1 MEFTPAQEAE
11 IERRLQEA
19 IAIRMASP
27 NVQIRL
33 EPPTPSAETAGPSG
47 VQSVARIAHIG
58 IEPPIQVAPKTNSVD
73 IKSYKTTA
81 TDVSTGV
88 ATWKISTSTTDTK
101 KRVKIFNDYLKSA
114 GLYTLIKGIRTVPT
128 CSEDNP
134 CGYVPRRMLVFN
146 DVSTIQNH
154 DDAYHWA
161 HDSQRAFM
169 LCMLFF
175 DTTLH
180 YHCTN
185 EILECNGVKMYAKI
199 MTVVDG
205 TYLRDIER
213 ARKALYETFKVNP
226 SIAIAIE
233 LDRLQT
239 IMCDFEYAQETV
251 LTEKQ
256 KMDLLAS
263 HMYKDPRQII
273 MSAYLTAKSLK
284 MTYEEAKQE
293 IIMTCNDLPPGVATI
308 KMANMS
314 VNTQGKEQQT
324 QYCFGFAQGS
334 CRFGDKCRFKHAIDP
349 AAKDVPGKKEFLKK
363 DKKPDDREKKKGTAR
378 DYSNVQLNAAHH
390 KAVGPPRGKPGPA
403 NKRGYSSRQ
412 REQINMIMAT
422 IPGTV
427 QDTNPPPAAFTS
439 WGSPDMLA
447 YMKTDG
453 NESAG
458 IYINSLRVTKDTKSP
473 DIPEN
478 DGEEEENEEPESE
491 LKTAGLCMTPIS
503 KKRKLPLHS
512 PYASRPSDSETGTS
526 AIDRLISSNME
537 LNMKVAQQYQDNGGS
552 VSDFLIWGSHEKL
565 TQDLDK
571 KDKKPIL
578 TILGWIQYAPYLEEL
593 SNTPTLLSYSAYP
606 LMHLL
611 YSIGRTYLR
620 AEITHPEKIK
630 GYQVRHGAYNTF
642 NPWDE
647 LGYDG
652 IRGEYI
658 STHECIT
665 DYHTD
670 LLFLQDALELTHPTR
685 MMIKVAIMLDF
696 MAYASSHLRTLMDEN
711 GLTCTQARRNFQ
723 LEFLNDIQ
731 DFDEDDIYICFEAI
745 IRAVKIPD
753 SESPTSSGQPSV
765 LQYEDQSMDQPSVE
779 EYEDRS
785 TTQPSVAEYEEQ
797 STTPPCSQLY
807 VFTVDTSDVRMNA
820 MRTKSV
826 IYDTGATKS
835 GTNDRETLKNI
846 KGCAG
851 LSVHGPFGASI
862 SPTEEGLITDLGI
875 PCLHIPQLDGTLLS
889 VSDICKK
896 NVVFVFT
903 HEGCRAFEGTSVHEA
918 LRVMDSSGVEV
929 LRGIQENGLYV
940 QTQVPERSQDIEE
953 RMFYKNAV
961 PSSLYDQVH
970 HALGHPGAEGMAW
983 HKRNT
988 PGAHYTEDDAS
999 RTRPL
1004 CKGCV
1009 EGGMRQTP
1017 TDHRR
1022 VHRPRPQQ
1030 PGQQFSCDAFT
1041 CTTTS
1046 ARGFNYCDFFTDLC
1060 TRIVYPV
1067 FTKTRSAAEL
1077 CQMISLLFNA
1087 HPSWK
1092 PNGGDSSRLIVI
1104 ENDTPPTPV
1113 AGDRFI
1119 RVDAATNYR
1128 STEFQEIAHH
1138 FGYRLE
1144 HTPPR
1149 DKHAGGVAERTVGL
1163 ITLKANVAML
1173 APTQPVPI
1181 SFWDSAVSYACQT
1194 QSFSLSSVL
1203 GTSPYHFLTK
1213 EHVNL
1218 KHLQPFWTP
1227 CYVHIPTKNGWAK
1240 SGYPVLIRP
1249 ASLATITLI

>member
-11 IERRLQEA
+11 IERRLQAA
-19 IAIRMASP
+19 IATRMASP
-27 NVQIRL
+27 NVHIRL
-33 EPPTPSAETAGPSG
+33 EPPTPRAETAGPSI
-47 VQSVARIAHIG
+47 VQPVA
-58 IEPPIQVAPKTNSVD
+58 PIQAAPKINSVD
-73 IKSYKTTA
+73 IKSYKTTS

-88 ATWKISTSTTDTK
+88 TTSKIGTTTTDTK
-101 KRVKIFNDYLKSA
+101 KRIKIFNDYLKST
-114 GLYTLIKGIRTVPT
+114 GLYTLIQGVRTVPT

-134 CGYVPRRMLVFN
+134 CGYVPRTMLVFN

-169 LCMLFF
+169 LCMAFF
-175 DTTLH
+175 DTSLH

-185 EILECNGVKMYAKI
+185 EISECNAVKMYAKI

-205 TYLRDIER
+205 TYLRDIEK

-239 IMCDFEYAQETV
+239 LICDFEYAQETV

-273 MSAYLTAKSLK
+273 VSAYLTAKSLK

-308 KMANMS
+308 KMANLN
-314 VNTQGKEQQT
+314 VNQPGKEHPPGKEQQT

-349 AAKDVPGKKEFLKK
+349 AAKDAPGKKEFLNK
-363 DKKPDDREKKKGTAR
+363 DKRPDNREKKKGPAR

-403 NKRGYSSRQ
+403 NRRGYSSKQ
-412 REQINMIMAT
+412 KEQINMIMAT
-422 IPGTV
+422 VTGTV
-427 QDTNPPPAAFTS
+427 QDTDPPPAAFTS
-439 WGSPDMLA
+439 WGSPDMIA

-458 IYINSLRVTKDTKSP
+458 IYINSLRVTKDTQS
-473 DIPEN
+473 PEN
-478 DGEEEENEEPESE
+478 HDHDKDDEDDEYEKDTPILMSDSE
-491 LKTAGLCMTPIS
+491 YKSSGFYMTPNS
-503 KKRKLPLHS
+503 KKRKTPLQS
-512 PYASRPSDSETGTS
+512 PYASRPSDSETGAS
-526 AIDRLISSNME
+526 ANDSMVSSNME
-537 LNMKVAQQYQDNGGS
+537 LNRKVAQIYQGIYGVAAK
-552 VSDFLIWGSHEKL
+552 VSDFLIWGSRMKL
-565 TQDLDK
+565 SHDTDK
-571 KDKKPIL
+571 KIKRPIL
-578 TILGWIQYAPYLEEL
+578 TILGWIQYAPYLRDIC
-593 SNTPTLLSYSAYP
+593 STPTVFMDTTYP

-611 YSIGRTYLR
+611 YNIGRTYLR
-620 AEITHPEKIK
+620 AEVSHPDTIA
-630 GYQVRHGAYNTF
+630 GYKNRLGAYNTF

-647 LGYDG
+647 LGYEG
-652 IRGEYI
+652 ERGEYT

-670 LLFLQDALELTHPTR
+670 LMFLDQASELEPPTKL
-685 MMIKVAIMLDF
+685 MIKVAILLDF
-696 MAYASSHLRTLMDEN
+696 MSYASRHLRTQMDDHECN
-711 GLTCTQARRNFQ
+711 CDKAREEFALQ
-723 LEFLNDIQ
+723 FLNEIK
-731 DFDEDDIYICFEAI
+731 DFDEDDIYTCFEAI
-745 IRAVKIPD
+745 IRAVPIPD
-753 SESPTSSGQPSV
+753 AESSTSSSQPSV
-765 LQYEDQSMDQPSVE
+765 TEYEDQ
-779 EYEDRS
+779 S
-785 TTQPSVAEYEEQ
+785 TTQPSVAEYDEQ
-797 STTPPCSQLY
+797 STTSPCSKLN
-807 VFTVDTSDVRMNA
+807 VFTVNTSTVSMNA
-820 MRTKSV
+820 MTTKSV

-835 GTNDRETLKNI
+835 GTSDKESLKNI

-862 SPTEEGLITDLGI
+862 SPTEEGLITDLDI
-875 PCLHIPQLDGTLLS
+875 PCLHIPQLDGTILS
-889 VSDICKK
+889 VSDICKQ

-940 QTQVPERSQDIEE
+940 QSQVPDRIQDIGEK
-953 RMFYKNAV
+953 MFYKNAV

-983 HKRNT
+983 HKKNT

-1004 CKGCV
+1004 CKGCI
-1009 EGGMRQTP
+1009 EGGMRQTS

-1067 FTKTRSAAEL
+1067 FTKTRAASEL

-1087 HPSWK
+1087 HPAWK
-1092 PNGGDSSRLIVI
+1092 PHGSDPSRLFVI
-1104 ENDTPPTPV
+1104 ENDAPSTPV
-1113 AGDRFI
+1113 SGDRFI
-1119 RVDAATNYR
+1119 RLDAETSYR
-1128 STEFQEIAHH
+1128 SSEFQETAHH
-1138 FGYRLE
+1138 YGYRLE

-1173 APTQPVPI
+1173 APTPPVPI

-1203 GTSPYHFLTK
+1203 GTSPYHFLTG

-1227 CYVHIPTKNGWAK
+1227 CYVYIPTKNGWAK